1 MVVEH
6 VLTVCAGNI
15 CRSPAAQYLL
25 RQQRPDLHITSAG
38 LTALSGHPI
47 SPSVAQLLAQ
57 RGIDTGDHRAQ
68 PVTEVQVRQA
78 QLILVA
84 ELRHKQHIE
93 RLYPFARGKVFRIC
107 EAQHT
112 DVPDPHRQAL
122 AVHQHSL
129 ALTEQ
134 GVNAWVRHLSTLGA
148 RAATANP

>member
-15 CRSPAAQYLL
+15 CRSPAALYLL
-25 RQQRPDLHITSAG
+25 RQQRPELHITSAG
-38 LTALSGHPI
+38 LAALVGHPI
-47 SPSVAQLLAQ
+47 SPSVAQLLAE
-57 RGIDTGDHRAQ
+57 RGIDSSDHRAQ
-68 PVTEVQVRQA
+68 PLTEVQVRQA

-93 RLYPFARGKVFRIC
+93 RLYPYARGKVFRIC

-112 DVPDPHRQAL
+112 DVPDPHRQPL
-122 AVHQHSL
+122 AFHQHSL

-134 GVNAWVRHLSTLGA
+134 GVNAWVRHLDTLGH
-148 RAATANP
+148 RDTPTHS